1 MNVAKVMYF
10 YGSDVEHFPKGPKKI
25 KRFRVNRSIIANT
38 NITRIQTFDYVT
50 DSNYIYW
57 LYVQW

>member
-10 YGSDVEHFPKGPKKI
+10 YGSDVEHFPKGLKEI

-50 DSNYIYW
+50 DSNYIY
-57 LYVQW
+57 